1 VLGARTC
8 LCPCPCLCR
17 SIGRFVGAQVG
28 DPGVLRRDGC
38 GVLAAGSASPDRHCA
53 SGVCEIRCC
62 GRELSSDEDYYRAA
76 ELFEALQE
84 MEQVVVFYNPAAT
97 ATSTHHTIAAPLP
110 LIPFPPFLS
119 AYLTSFTI
127 LQLQQRLQQHQRQQE
142 HNSDAGAAELAP
154 DHQRRRIGMRP
165 ANEIVNFFR
174 RFPVQKR
181 TVRAITLTYT
191 LALARTFPA
200 KSRPVCF
207 TCVPTRT

>member
-1 VLGARTC
+1 MRGYCARSAHLSLSLSLSLSLHRQVRWRPSGRPRSTTPRWMWRTC
-8 LCPCPCLCR
+8 CR
-17 SIGRFVGAQVG
+17 I
-28 DPGVLRRDGC
+28 C
-38 GVLAAGSASPDRHCA
+38 
-53 SGVCEIRCC
+53 I
-62 GRELSSDEDYYRAA
+62 
-76 ELFEALQE
+76 ALQE